1 MKIDEK
7 EKLIIFILSVV
18 AIVAFF
24 VMFLAPSMLNNR
36 KALQEEN
43 VNLEKRIDE
52 VRKMNNLIMDYK
64 VLNMKVGAFL
74 KGYFQDLN
82 QEKIIIV
89 IDDLLKTAGLESM
102 AITFNEA
109 AAEAAAE
116 EAAEE
121 ESKNQILKNYPY
133 MFADIDYIGNV
144 GGFLKYLEEVGKF
157 NKKILVRELNMNV
170 ENNNVDALTGK
181 IGLQF
186 LAINGTREEN
196 TALTSLPTNGGKSN
210 PFSSHSVVEPIPNV
224 DVAKLLLEQIKGG
237 NSDFTLMAKPIDSS
251 LPTVVLGL
259 ENDVKAASYVYANNP
274 EVENVGLRLF
284 KNEEGQYFYKY
295 HTEERSY
302 PFNEEGKAIPFVTG
316 NNRIVLKIYSDLRK
330 DAYDISGVRLSLY
343 NETDLPL
350 VVELRTE
357 DAERPRLEFAEREGI
372 ISIYDAQG
380 QLINTGVKKEETV
393 F

>member
-1 MKIDEK
+1 MKVDEK

-18 AIVAFF
+18 VIVALY

-43 VNLEKRIDE
+43 VNLEKRIAE
-52 VRKMNNLIMDYK
+52 VREMNNLIMDYK

-82 QEKIIIV
+82 QEGIIMV
-89 IDDLLKTAGLESM
+89 IDDLLKTAGLESKE
-102 AITFNEA
+102 ITFK
-109 AAEAAAE
+109 E
-116 EAAEE
+116 EAVE
-121 ESKNQILKNYPY
+121 ESKNPILKNYPC
-133 MFADIDYIGNV
+133 MVASIDYIGNV
-144 GGFLKYLEEVGKF
+144 GGFLKYLEGVGKF
-157 NKKILVRELNMNV
+157 NKKIVVKELNMNV
-170 ENNNVDALTGK
+170 ENNNLDALTGK

-186 LAINGTREEN
+186 LAITGARGEDTVP
-196 TALTSLPTNGGKSN
+196 ASLPTNGGKSN
-210 PFSSHSVVEPIPNV
+210 PFSSSSVVEPVPNV
-224 DVAKLLLEQIKGG
+224 DLAKLLLEQMKDG
-237 NSDFTLMAKPIDSS
+237 NSDFTLTAKPIDSS

-295 HTEERSY
+295 HTEEHSY
-302 PFNEEGKAIPFVTG
+302 PFNEEGKEVPFATS
-316 NNRIVLKIYSDLRK
+316 NNQIVLKMYSDLRK
-330 DAYDISGVRLSLY
+330 DTYDISGVRLSLY

-357 DAERPRLEFAEREGI
+357 DTERPRIEFAELEGT

-380 QLINTGVKKEETV
+380 QLINTGVKKEEAV